1 MRSQIVPILVGA
13 LVVSFAGCTMDG
25 GDAGGDA
32 EPQTDEAQTDE
43 AQTDADVE
51 AERAQ
56 WAEAV
61 NGACR
66 SHGDALT
73 VVIRDLP
80 ATVEQDGL
88 GAGAAQMT
96 EAAEEAVDELRQ
108 AEPASGDEEQAAS
121 LVGGYEEAWTLEA
134 QAVAAPY
141 RKQERRFA
149 RLMDD
154 SEAARA
160 EADSLAAELG
170 ADDCAKEQ
178 AGPYAGRG
186 GLGAVRWGLRVS
198 ELCRARTQAWR
209 KLRPTD
215 TAGFDRVEAQFLA
228 QLKTLPAPEPYA
240 KRVAKLRTQFE
251 EFVAS
256 SQRGDYERSNQLS
269 ETTTT
274 LMYDL
279 GLDMGFQRFCSPKT
293 TG

>member
-1 MRSQIVPILVGA
+1 MG
-13 LVVSFAGCTMDG
+13 G
-25 GDAGGDA
+25 GDTNRDTA
-32 EPQTDEAQTDE
+32 EPQADAGQTGP
-43 AQTDADVE
+43 DVE

-61 NGACR
+61 NGACG
-66 SHGDALT
+66 SHGDALS

-80 ATVEQDGL
+80 ATVERDGL
-88 GAGAAQMT
+88 DAGASQMT
-96 EAAEEAVDELRQ
+96 EAAEETVNELRQ

-134 QAVAAPY
+134 QALAAPY

-160 EADSLAAELG
+160 EADAFAAELG
-170 ADDCAKEQ
+170 ANDCANEQ

-186 GLGAVRWGLRVS
+186 GLAAVRWGLRVS
-198 ELCRARTQAWR
+198 ELCRARDQAWR

-215 TAGFDRVEAQFLA
+215 IAAFDRVSARFLA
-228 QLKTLPAPEPYA
+228 QLKTLPPPEPYR
-240 KRVAKLRTQFE
+240 KRAAKLLKQYGEYVT
-251 EFVAS
+251 S
-256 SQRGDYERSNQLS
+256 SQRGDFERANQLS
-269 ETTTT
+269 ESTSK

-279 GLDMGFQRFCSPKT
+279 GFDIGFQRFCTAKT